1 VGNSPFYEEMQVLE
15 KEMHDFKEEMH
26 DFKEKMH
33 DFKEKMHGFRK
44 KCTDLGRNAHS
55 AISLPSAM
63 YLNFSDS

>member
-1 VGNSPFYEEMQVLE
+1 MKQFQVGNSPFYEEMQVFE
-15 KEMHDFKEEMH
+15 
-26 DFKEKMH
+26 KEKMH